1 MERSRIQ
8 GPHQNIVKAIYSKP
22 VANINLSREKPEA
35 IPVKL
40 GTRQGCPLSPYLFSI
55 VLEILTRAIRQ
66 QKEIEGIQIGKGK
79 INLSLFTDEM
89 MIYLSDSKNSTTEL
103 LKQINNFS
111 KLTGYK
117 VVQNNKTKTK
127 TNKQTKTKNK
137 KSVAFLYSKNKQAE
151 KV

>member
-79 INLSLFTDEM
+79 FNLSLFTDEM
-89 MIYLSDSKNSTTEL
+89 IIYLSDSKNSTTEL

-117 VVQNNKTKTK
+117 VAQKTKQK
-127 TNKQTKTKNK
+127 QKQTSKQKQKTKN
-137 KSVAFLYSKNKQAE
+137 Q
-151 KV
+151 

>member
-40 GTRQGCPLSPYLFSI
+40 GTRQGYPLSPYLFSI

-89 MIYLSDSKNSTTEL
+89 IIYLSDSKNSTTEL

-117 VVQNNKTKTK
+117 VAQKTKQ
-127 TNKQTKTKNK
+127 KQTSKQKQKTKN
-137 KSVAFLYSKNKQAE
+137 Q
-151 KV
+151 

>member
-1 MERSRIQ
+1 MLKVLERSRIQ

-40 GTRQGCPLSPYLFSI
+40 GTRQGYPLSPYLFST

-117 VVQNNKTKTK
+117 VAQKTKQK
-127 TNKQTKTKNK
+127 QKQTSKQKQKTKN
-137 KSVAFLYSKNKQAE
+137 Q
-151 KV
+151 

>member
-117 VVQNNKTKTK
+117 VAQKTKQK
-127 TNKQTKTKNK
+127 QKQTSKQKQKTKN
-137 KSVAFLYSKNKQAE
+137 Q
-151 KV
+151 

>member
-22 VANINLSREKPEA
+22 VSNINLSREKPEA
-35 IPVKL
+35 IPLKL
-40 GTRQGCPLSPYLFSI
+40 ETRQGYPLSPYLFSI

-89 MIYLSDSKNSTTEL
+89 IIYLSDSKNSTTEL

-117 VVQNNKTKTK
+117 VAQKTKQK
-127 TNKQTKTKNK
+127 QKQTSKQKQKTKN
-137 KSVAFLYSKNKQAE
+137 Q
-151 KV
+151 

>member
-79 INLSLFTDEM
+79 INLSIFTDEM

-117 VVQNNKTKTK
+117 VAQKTKQK
-127 TNKQTKTKNK
+127 QKQTSKQKQKTKN
-137 KSVAFLYSKNKQAE
+137 Q
-151 KV
+151 